1 MEPESHPIEGEWYLE
16 GLLPDGKSWII
27 PLVPLPFCIGRHA
40 DCNLCLSS
48 SKISRFHA
56 EIFSAGGLLKVR
68 DLKSTNGTFVN
79 RKRVVRTAP
88 LRSGDLLHV
97 GDLAFRVSLRTTG
110 GQEDETSTSLQL
122 AEVFQDIFPAYEP
135 QMKELIESRSVQ
147 CLFQPILRLQDRERV
162 GYEIFGRAAR
172 SGLPSN
178 PNALFRIAEG
188 LGQGAKLSRVFWE
201 EGIRQGSAFPG
212 HPTLYVNL
220 HPAETFQPDLAE
232 ALRAV
237 REAHPE
243 TPITVEISEKAVTD
257 LALMKRLRDRLS
269 ELNVGVAYDDF
280 GAGQARFLELIEV
293 PPTVLKFDISLI
305 RNIHEATRRRLHLV
319 STLVRMAADM
329 GVTSLAEGIECE
341 EEGETC
347 SQLGFRYGQG
357 FHFGKPARIDVA

>member
-1 MEPESHPIEGEWYLE
+1 VKAEGDPIEGEWYLE

-27 PLVPLPFCIGRHA
+27 PLAPMPFRIGRHA
-40 DCNLCLSS
+40 DCHLRLSS
-48 SKISRFHA
+48 NKISRFHA
-56 EIFSAGGLLKVR
+56 EIISEGGLLKVR

-97 GDLAFRVSLRTTG
+97 GDLAFRVSLRTAG
-110 GQEDETSTSLQL
+110 GKEEETSTSLQL

-135 QMKELIESRSVQ
+135 QLRELIESRSVQ

-162 GYEIFGRAAR
+162 GYEIFGRSGR
-172 SGLPSN
+172 TGLPSN
-178 PNALFRIAEG
+178 PGTLFRIAEG
-188 LGQGAKLSRVFWE
+188 LGLGANLSRVFWE
-201 EGIRQGSAFPG
+201 EGIRQGSSLPG

-220 HPAETFQPDLAE
+220 HPAETFRPDLAE
-232 ALRAV
+232 TLRAV
-237 REAHPE
+237 RELHPE
-243 TPITVEISEKAVTD
+243 TPVTVEISEKAVTD
-257 LALMKRLRDRLS
+257 LTLMKRLRDRLS
-269 ELNVGVAYDDF
+269 ELNVGLAYDDF

-293 PPTVLKFDISLI
+293 PPNVLKFDVSLI
-305 RNIHEATRRRLHLV
+305 RGIHESPRRRLHLV
-319 STLVRMAADM
+319 RTLVRMAAEM
-329 GVTSLAEGIECE
+329 GVASLAEGIECE